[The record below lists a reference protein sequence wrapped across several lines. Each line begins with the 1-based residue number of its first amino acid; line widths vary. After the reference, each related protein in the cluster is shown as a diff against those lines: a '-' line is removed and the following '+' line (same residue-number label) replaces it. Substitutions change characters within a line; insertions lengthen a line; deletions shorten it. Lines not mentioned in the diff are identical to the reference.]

1 MRYIVI
7 LPPGK
12 YNMYVFAD
20 GYDEIMEELEIYDKA
35 SYKHEIDKDII
46 LNLFLVSRIC
56 Q

>member
-1 MRYIVI
+1 MRYVII

-12 YNMYVFAD
+12 YNMYISAENH
-20 GYDEIMEELEIYDKA
+20 DEIMEEIEVYDKA

-46 LNLFLVSRIC
+46 LNSISG